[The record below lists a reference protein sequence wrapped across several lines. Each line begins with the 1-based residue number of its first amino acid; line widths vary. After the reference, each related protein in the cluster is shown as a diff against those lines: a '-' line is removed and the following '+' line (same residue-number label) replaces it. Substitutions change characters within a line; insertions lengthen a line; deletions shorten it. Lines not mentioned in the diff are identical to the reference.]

1 MIVFVKGETLTGG
14 DPGAGMSREEI
25 SGSFLII
32 GDYCFAVRSHAN
44 SLFEIGKRKK
54 KG

>member
-25 SGSFLII
+25 SGSFLRNRNKIK
-32 GDYCFAVRSHAN
+32 GDADYRILVS
-44 SLFEIGKRKK
+44 
-54 KG
+54 